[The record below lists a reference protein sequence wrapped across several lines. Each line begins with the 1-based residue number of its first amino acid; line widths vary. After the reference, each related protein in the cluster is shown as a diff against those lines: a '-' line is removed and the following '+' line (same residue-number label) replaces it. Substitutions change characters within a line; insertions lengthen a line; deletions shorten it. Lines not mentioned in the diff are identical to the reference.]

1 MCDLSSKVKHTTVND
16 LLRANKVLKK
26 AKSECVTLCFGD
38 FEKLEKYKIVAYN
51 DSSFG
56 NLADGGSQGGFV
68 IYLVNECGQASPIM
82 WQSQRLQRIVKSVMA
97 AETLIQVD
105 CADACYW
112 IGSLMNEIIHADH
125 TKQAIPVIQCNTD
138 SHQLMMLFILFA

>member
-1 MCDLSSKVKHTTVND
+1 MKNSPLTYEELKDYRILIGQLGWVAGQRRKDLSFDVCDLSSKVKHATVND

-38 FEKLEKYKIVAYN
+38 FEKLENCKIVAYN

-82 WQSQRLQRIVKSVMA
+82 LQSRKY
-97 AETLIQVD
+97 E
-105 CADACYW
+105 
-112 IGSLMNEIIHADH
+112 G
-125 TKQAIPVIQCNTD
+125 
-138 SHQLMMLFILFA
+138 

>member
-1 MCDLSSKVKHTTVND
+1 MCDTV
-16 LLRANKVLKK
+16 
-26 AKSECVTLCFGD
+26 FGD
-38 FEKLEKYKIVAYN
+38 FEKLENYKIVAYN

-56 NLADGGSQGGFV
+56 NLADGRSQGGFV

-82 WQSQRLQRIVKSVMA
+82 WQSRKLQRIVKSAMA
-97 AETLIQVD
+97 AETLIQMD
-105 CADACYW
+105 CAEACYW

-138 SHQLMMLFILFA
+138 SHHLYDAVHSIRAIQDKRLRVDMAILREMLEKQELKIG